1 MGKKKRM
8 TRDELIAEL
17 VETDENFR
25 RLHDRVVAM
34 NGGRLPTAQEI
45 DRRFEEAIARYR
57 AAS

>member
-25 RLHDRVVAM
+25 RLHDKVVAM
-34 NGGRLPTAQEI
+34 NGGRIPTSEEI
-45 DRRFEEAIARYR
+45 DHRLEETIARYR